1 MMKLLIIS
9 SILLCAMIAPVMA
22 DDLGFDD
29 FKPDDPIGT
38 LKEIGVW
45 DITKLIIG
53 VIFALVLVAVF
64 LGLLWSLGRIG
75 LSALRHD
82 VTERKDAMYAMV
94 SIISGV
100 VLFFFMV
107 TAFFFVWAML

>member
-1 MMKLLIIS
+1 MMKILIMS
-9 SILLCAMIAPVMA
+9 SILLCAMIAPGMA

-45 DITKLIIG
+45 DMILLIIG
-53 VIFALVLVAVF
+53 VIFALVIVAVI
-64 LGLLWSLGRIG
+64 LGLAWSLGRIG

-100 VLFFFMV
+100 VLFVFMI